1 MRAGSES
8 ARTRRV
14 TPVLPVCGL
23 TALLSLWP
31 ALGVAADQPPPA
43 DTAQSSSTPVAA
55 APAPAPTD
63 TTTDSS
69 SSGTGASKVTKID
82 EIVVTAQKRKE
93 KLQDVP
99 LAVTVV
105 NQAQLRAQN
114 ITQVSELSRAVPAI
128 ETNGEPGNPDT
139 RISIRGISTNSFSVT
154 AEQAVSYVADGVVLG
169 KAPAVNLFDVSR
181 IEVLRGPQGTLFGK
195 NASAG
200 VISVTTNAPDPSKFE
215 VMGHADLG
223 FEYGHRLLQAAVNL
237 PISSD
242 AALRIS
248 VGQSYEKGL
257 IHNVPRNED
266 STAWVNGARARFLWE
281 PTPELSFNLIGDY
294 EKSSTTQQLYILF
307 SRYNDASTGQP
318 VPIPGCGGT
327 IASYDARTACGAD
340 PTYNKSGA
348 WGLSA
353 QIDYKFEDFTVTSI
367 TAGRRYT
374 QNGVIDVDGLP
385 GNYFGNGNTFD
396 NKVISQEL
404 RIASPTGQQL
414 EYVAGFFY
422 SKSNVPNFLSQ
433 TIGGDTLASLASA
446 VLPISPCTGLG
457 ICLKDTLS
465 LYQPNEYVASLK
477 SAALFGQA
485 TLRVTDKW
493 RWIAGVRATRD
504 DVGMS
509 STSYLGVSTN
519 LAPILGI
526 IAPPLAPLFHS
537 ATLAT
542 IPLNEPLNGAD
553 AVKNISWR
561 GGMQY
566 DITRHM
572 MVYAT
577 ASRGYKGPQIVFN
590 PPNVVPGISTSGVS
604 LPTPASISL
613 VKPEYPMDYEAGV
626 KTTLLRGAFAANFNL
641 FHTTIKDFQSSVFT
655 ANGSIPNNI
664 PHVLTQGAELD
675 LFGFLAP
682 GLILNGGFI
691 YNRVTYPHGYLTGC
705 SQVGPK
711 CPNTTGALEDVGGTQ
726 LIAAPKFKFTLTPTY
741 QRDLNQ
747 YMSAFISTDVVY
759 KTDIRYEASTD
770 TRDHT
775 GNHAIV
781 GMRIGLRDPDDKWGI
796 SFFGRNI
803 FNAYNPAFL
812 FSPYLFASA
821 TSPGIDTVG
830 QAVSTESYRFFG
842 ISLDGRF

>member
-1 MRAGSES
+1 MKAGSES

-14 TPVLPVCGL
+14 NPVLPACGL
-23 TALLSLWP
+23 TALLALWP
-31 ALGVAADQPPPA
+31 ALPVVADQA
-43 DTAQSSSTPVAA
+43 AAAVDTT
-55 APAPAPTD
+55 APAPAVPAPEAPVASIPVAPPD
-63 TTTDSS
+63 N
-69 SSGTGASKVTKID
+69 SGSAKVTNID
-82 EIVVTAQKRKE
+82 AVVVTAQKRKE

-114 ITQVSELSRAVPAI
+114 ISQLDQLSRAVPAI

-181 IEVLRGPQGTLFGK
+181 VEVLRGPQGTLFGK

-200 VISVTTNAPDPSKFE
+200 VINVTTNAPDPSKFE
-215 VMGHADLG
+215 IMGHSDLG
-223 FEYGHRLLQAAVNL
+223 FEYGQRLLQGAVNL
-237 PISSD
+237 PIAST

-248 VGQSYEKGL
+248 VGQSYESGL
-257 IHNVPRNED
+257 IHNVPRNQD

-281 PTPELSFNLIGDY
+281 PTPDLSFNLIGDY
-294 EKSSTTQQLYILF
+294 EKSDTTQQIYLLF
-307 SRYNDASTGQP
+307 SRYNNASTGQP

-327 IASYDARTACGAD
+327 IATYDARTACGAG

-353 QIDYKFEDFTVTSI
+353 QIDYRLGDVTLTSI

-374 QNGVIDVDGLP
+374 QTGAIDVDGLP
-385 GNYFGNGNTFD
+385 GNYISNGNTFD
-396 NKVISQEL
+396 NKVFSQEL

-446 VLPISPCTGLG
+446 VIPIGPCSNLG
-457 ICLKDTLS
+457 VCLKDTLA
-465 LYQPNEYVASLK
+465 LYQPNEYIASLK

-504 DVGMS
+504 DIGMS
-509 STSYLGVSTN
+509 STSFLGVSTN
-519 LAPILGI
+519 LAPILSI
-526 IAPPLAPLFHS
+526 VAPPLAPLFNS
-537 ATLAT
+537 ATSSL
-542 IPLNEPLNGAD
+542 IPLNQPLNGAD
-553 AVKNISWR
+553 SVKNISWR

-566 DITRHM
+566 DITRRL

-590 PPNVVPGISTSGVS
+590 PPNVLPIVSLTGVS

-613 VKPEYPMDYEAGV
+613 VKPEYPMDYEAGI
-626 KTTLLRGAFAANFNL
+626 KATLLRGAFAANFNL

-655 ANGSIPNNI
+655 ANGSVPNNI
-664 PHVLTQGAELD
+664 PHVLTEGAELD

-682 GLILNGGFI
+682 GLTLNGGFI

-741 QRDLNQ
+741 QRDLNE
-747 YMSAFISTDVVY
+747 YLTAFISTDVVY
-759 KTDIRYEASTD
+759 KTDVRYEASTD
-770 TRDHT
+770 DRDHT

-781 GMRIGLRDPDDKWGI
+781 GMRIGLRDPNDKWGI
-796 SFFGRNI
+796 SVFGRNI

-821 TSPGIDTVG
+821 TSPGIDTIG

-842 ISLDGRF
+842 VSIDGRF